1 MKVLSTGNFK
11 PYWKSM
17 LLAGGITAW
26 SLPAWNFFVNPYQIF
41 KPTLLGERY
50 TASTTNERYLKTD
63 FLLKTADKNLLAM
76 PETILAKI
84 NADKPGMEIRNS
96 ANRQLPNAF
105 IVGSSIMG
113 MIAPDI
119 LDRHFAG
126 QHFYNLAFLAAKPD
140 EILLTLQAL
149 RRGGVSIK
157 TLIYGLEPIAFTD
170 VNTYG
175 PAHKLH
181 PEAIRQNKTRMVF
194 DYFFAPS
201 LQDGLSH
208 VLNVMRG
215 IPSVRY
221 DIEWTGSY
229 ALLRYEQEIQAD
241 HLVYMRKHFP
251 ENEKLFIAPP
261 FLSSRF
267 ADLDALIQWTKAE
280 HIETHVYLNPLHPY
294 VADSYGAERL
304 ADFKRKV
311 SDLIG
316 QTLSDCTNLLN
327 DEQVNTKF
335 YDYKHFRPSE
345 SSKVIACGLG
355 V

>member
-1 MKVLSTGNFK
+1 
-11 PYWKSM
+11 M
-17 LLAGGITAW
+17 LMAGRISAW
-26 SLPAWNFFVNPYQIF
+26 SLPAWNFIVNPYQIF
-41 KPTLLGERY
+41 QPAFFGERY

-84 NADKPGMEIRNS
+84 NADKPGMEIRTR
-96 ANRQLPNAF
+96 ANRQQIDAF

-113 MIAPDI
+113 MIVPDI

-149 RRGGVSIK
+149 QRGGVTIK

-181 PEAIRQNKTRMVF
+181 PEATRQDKTRMVF
-194 DYFFAPS
+194 DYLFEPS

-208 VLNVMRG
+208 VLTVMRG

-221 DIEWTGSY
+221 DIEGTGSY
-229 ALLRYEQEIQAD
+229 VLLRYDQEIQAD
-241 HLVYMRKHFP
+241 HPAYMRKHFP
-251 ENEKLFIAPP
+251 VDQKPFIAPP

-280 HIETHVYLNPLHPY
+280 NIETYFYLNPLHPT
-294 VADSYGAERL
+294 VAAAYGPERL

-316 QTLSDCTNLLN
+316 QALVDCTNLLN
-327 DEQVNTKF
+327 DEQVNPKF
-335 YDYKHFRPSE
+335 YDIKHFRPSE